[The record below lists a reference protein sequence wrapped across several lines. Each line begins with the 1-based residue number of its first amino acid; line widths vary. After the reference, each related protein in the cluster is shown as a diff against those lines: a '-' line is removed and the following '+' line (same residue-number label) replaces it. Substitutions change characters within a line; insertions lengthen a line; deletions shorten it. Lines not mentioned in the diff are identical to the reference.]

1 MPIPGGYFDPA
12 GLLGTQAQIDKRYSH
27 YKEVEIKHGRIAMLA
42 AVGFVVGEQFHPLF
56 GGGIDIPSYLAFQQ
70 TPLQTFWPVVV
81 LGIGLFETLTSI
93 PAFEK
98 PVNGDATT
106 NWKIRADHVPGDAG
120 LFGGRKLAL
129 NDPVK
134 FKDMQTKEL
143 NNGRLAMIGIAGMV
157 AQELVTGAKL
167 F

>member
-1 MPIPGGYFDPA
+1 MLLVDWVTIPLVA
-12 GLLGTQAQIDKRYSH
+12 
-27 YKEVEIKHGRIAMLA
+27 VA

-120 LFGGRKLAL
+120 LFGGRKLAVRDL
-129 NDPVK
+129 PPS
-134 FKDMQTKEL
+134 T
-143 NNGRLAMIGIAGMV
+143 A
-157 AQELVTGAKL
+157 
-167 F
+167 